1 MKTKSIVLSVL
12 LVCIC
17 TALFAQGNKADQ
29 RVSLARE
36 LYPLRLAHVAAV
48 KRYEE
53 DGVPNINYLTSIRQQ
68 NWAGSGMSKDE
79 MKYYYREIEDEADP
93 QPVGYVLLFI
103 RRTYNMDSMNF
114 FEEYT
119 YDDDGNPLFWFCKY
133 GFGDQRKNEMRGYF
147 DADGTPVRSLNKS
160 DATPE
165 EIKAR
170 FSAARENFFLFKAAF
185 DALYKVQYP

>member
-17 TALFAQGNKADQ
+17 TALSAQENKADQ
-29 RVSLARE
+29 RVKLARQ
-36 LYPLRLAHVAAV
+36 LYPLRLDQVGTI

-53 DGVPNINYLTSIRQQ
+53 DGIPSINYLTSIRQQ

-79 MKYYYREIEDEADP
+79 MKYYYREIEGEADP
-93 QPVGYVLLFI
+93 RPVDYVLLFI
-103 RRTYNMDSMNF
+103 RRTYNMGSMNV

-119 YDDDGNPLFWFCKY
+119 YDDDGNPLFWFCRY
-133 GFGDQRKNEMRGYF
+133 GFEGQKRNEMRGYF

-165 EIKAR
+165 EINAR
-170 FSAARENFFLFKAAF
+170 FSAARKNFFLFKQAF
-185 DALYKVQYP
+185 NALYKVQYP